1 MRKIHLKGIVTQ
13 LSIDRFFFFKESPQ
27 PTDIIKQFAIPH
39 IKASITMQYSCSC
52 FPNGI

>member
-1 MRKIHLKGIVTQ
+1 MRKIHLKGILSQ
-13 LSIDRFFFFKESPQ
+13 LSIDFFFKESPQ
-27 PTDIIKQFAIPH
+27 PTDVIEEFAIPH